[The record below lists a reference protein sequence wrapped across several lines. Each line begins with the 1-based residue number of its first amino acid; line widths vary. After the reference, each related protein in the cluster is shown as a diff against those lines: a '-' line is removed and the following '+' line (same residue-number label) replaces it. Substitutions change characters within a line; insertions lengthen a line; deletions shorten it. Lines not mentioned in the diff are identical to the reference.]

1 VLQDL
6 SEKKDKVSQASGHTQ
21 RIQDDLAKIK
31 LSIYE
36 TDYNN
41 MKQERAIQM
50 LEKMINSQEIK
61 NPEQLSDSYL
71 KLSKWHFD
79 FKDQQVKHQVPV

>member
-1 VLQDL
+1 MLQDL

>member
-1 VLQDL
+1 MLLDL
-6 SEKKDKVSQASGHTQ
+6 SEKKDKVSLASGHTQ

-50 LEKMINSQEIK
+50 LEKMIINQEIK
-61 NPEQLSDSYL
+61 NPQQLSEGYL

-79 FKDQQVKHQVPV
+79 FKD

>member
-6 SEKKDKVSQASGHTQ
+6 SEKKDKVNLASSGHIQ
-21 RIQDDLAKIK
+21 RISDDIAKIK

-41 MKQERAIQM
+41 GKQERAIQM

-61 NPEQLSDSYL
+61 NPE
-71 KLSKWHFD
+71 
-79 FKDQQVKHQVPV
+79 

>member
-1 VLQDL
+1 LNKVLQDL
-6 SEKKDKVSQASGHTQ
+6 SEKKDRVSQASGHTQ

-61 NPEQLSDSYL
+61 NPE
-71 KLSKWHFD
+71 
-79 FKDQQVKHQVPV
+79 

>member
-1 VLQDL
+1 VLLDL
-6 SEKKDKVSQASGHTQ
+6 SEKKDKVSLASGHTQ

-41 MKQERAIQM
+41 MKQE
-50 LEKMINSQEIK
+50 IK
-61 NPEQLSDSYL
+61 NPQQLSEGYL

-79 FKDQQVKHQVPV
+79 FKD

>member
-1 VLQDL
+1 MLQDL

-79 FKDQQVKHQVPV
+79 FKDQ

>member
-1 VLQDL
+1 MLNKVLQDL
-6 SEKKDKVSQASGHTQ
+6 VEKMGKVSVVNGNTQ

-41 MKQERAIQM
+41 QKQEKAINM
-50 LEKMINSQEIK
+50 LEKMIN
-61 NPEQLSDSYL
+61 N
-71 KLSKWHFD
+71 
-79 FKDQQVKHQVPV
+79 

>member
-1 VLQDL
+1 MG
-6 SEKKDKVSQASGHTQ
+6 KVSVVNGNTQ

-41 MKQERAIQM
+41 
-50 LEKMINSQEIK
+50 
-61 NPEQLSDSYL
+61 
-71 KLSKWHFD
+71 
-79 FKDQQVKHQVPV
+79 